1 MEGHCGSN
9 ARWKFSGGR
18 GISRNRSIFNR
29 SNKKLVEIN
38 LVVMKIEITK
48 IDVKAVDERGALH
61 YFSTDRSG
69 EFLLVYR
76 NKGSISGQH
85 YHKGGSA
92 NKNPEDMLLVQGS
105 LILHWKEMEGFKN
118 NGIENAELES
128 GEVEVIAPARVL
140 IPAGIWHQV
149 TAQTDIVFIELNSL
163 ADGSEDTYR
172 L

>member
-1 MEGHCGSN
+1 
-9 ARWKFSGGR
+9 
-18 GISRNRSIFNR
+18 
-29 SNKKLVEIN
+29 
-38 LVVMKIEITK
+38 MKIEITK

-85 YHKGGSA
+85 YHKGISA

-105 LILHWKEMEGFKN
+105 LLLQWKEIEGT
-118 NGIENAELES
+118 EN
-128 GEVEVIAPARVL
+128 GEVDVVAPARVL
-140 IPAGIWHQV
+140 IPAGIWHQT

>member
-1 MEGHCGSN
+1 
-9 ARWKFSGGR
+9 
-18 GISRNRSIFNR
+18 
-29 SNKKLVEIN
+29 
-38 LVVMKIEITK
+38 MKIEITK

-85 YHKGGSA
+85 YHKGISA

-105 LILHWKEMEGFKN
+105 LLLQWKEIEGT
-118 NGIENAELES
+118 EN
-128 GEVEVIAPARVL
+128 GEVEVVAPARVL
-140 IPAGIWHQV
+140 IPAGIWHQT
-149 TAQTDIVFIELNSL
+149 TAQTDIIFIELNSL

>member
-1 MEGHCGSN
+1 
-9 ARWKFSGGR
+9 
-18 GISRNRSIFNR
+18 
-29 SNKKLVEIN
+29 
-38 LVVMKIEITK
+38 MKIEITK
-48 IDVKAVDERGALH
+48 IDVKALDERGALH

-85 YHKGGSA
+85 YHKGISA

-105 LILHWKEMEGFKN
+105 LLLQWKEIEGT
-118 NGIENAELES
+118 EN

-140 IPAGIWHQV
+140 IPAGIWHQT

>member
-1 MEGHCGSN
+1 
-9 ARWKFSGGR
+9 
-18 GISRNRSIFNR
+18 
-29 SNKKLVEIN
+29 
-38 LVVMKIEITK
+38 MKIEITK

-85 YHKGGSA
+85 YHKGNSA
-92 NKNPEDMLLVQGS
+92 YKNPENMLLVQGS
-105 LILHWKEMEGFKN
+105 LLLQWKEIEGT
-118 NGIENAELES
+118 EN
-128 GEVEVIAPARVL
+128 GEVEVVAPARVL

>member
-1 MEGHCGSN
+1 
-9 ARWKFSGGR
+9 
-18 GISRNRSIFNR
+18 
-29 SNKKLVEIN
+29 
-38 LVVMKIEITK
+38 MKIEITK
-48 IDVKAVDERGALH
+48 IDVKAIDERGALH

-76 NKGSISGQH
+76 NKGAVSGQH
-85 YHKGGSA
+85 YHKGISA

-105 LILHWKEMEGFKN
+105 LLLQWKEIEGT
-118 NGIENAELES
+118 EN

-140 IPAGIWHQV
+140 IPAGIWHQT

>member
-1 MEGHCGSN
+1 
-9 ARWKFSGGR
+9 
-18 GISRNRSIFNR
+18 
-29 SNKKLVEIN
+29 
-38 LVVMKIEITK
+38 MKIEITK
-48 IDVKAVDERGALH
+48 IDVKAVDDRGALH

-85 YHKGGSA
+85 YHKGNSA
-92 NKNPEDMLLVQGS
+92 YKNPEDMLLVQGS
-105 LILHWKEMEGFKN
+105 LLLNWK
-118 NGIENAELES
+118 ALEKTDQVES
-128 GEVEVIAPARVL
+128 PIANLEAGEEVVVAPARVF

-149 TAQTDIVFIELNSL
+149 TALTDIVFIELNSL